1 MEKARELGV
10 LVQPSNA
17 REEHGEGY
25 LSVPVAT
32 VTSVTSVLVPRD
44 FRGSTAIF
52 NMALSAVNKTTVD
65 AMHHFMRSE

>member
-1 MEKARELGV
+1 MRGKSTGKVTSV
-10 LVQPSNA
+10 L
-17 REEHGEGY
+17 
-25 LSVPVAT
+25 VAT
-32 VTSVTSVLVPRD
+32 VTSVTSVLVATVTSVLVPRD

>member
-1 MEKARELGV
+1 MRGKSTGKVTSV
-10 LVQPSNA
+10 LVA
-17 REEHGEGY
+17 TVT
-25 LSVPVAT
+25 SVTSVLVAT

-44 FRGSTAIF
+44 FRGSTAIS